1 MTAAKVKSRR
11 RATNNGREETGLA
24 NQVTSTVEQGQSA
37 RTQWPGTP
45 SKEDLT
51 DVSGARG
58 VAAPVP
64 GSGQCRDEDEW
75 TQKKNSQGWD
85 PKTHEKKRAQ
95 PTASRQEATISRST
109 IHPDTVHSTRS
120 WRRHVRRN
128 AKFPFFKAAQRHRR
142 TRQCSKLGC
151 STVAVR
157 RPGPRDPSLGAEA
170 DWIQKIVEI
179 PQLQDADEK
188 VDITAEN
195 SEDSVNAADTSNNE
209 KRVDDNVIMQT
220 NSSSPSSTADSE
232 DASDSSSGKA
242 NSSCAV
248 DSVDRFSGDSRR
260 SRRLSRSYT
269 LCRDSARH
277 PGDPE
282 DR

>member
-1 MTAAKVKSRR
+1 MDSKEKKTARD
-11 RATNNGREETGLA
+11 
-24 NQVTSTVEQGQSA
+24 
-37 RTQWPGTP
+37 GTP
-45 SKEDLT
+45 RPMKRKEHSQLQADKKQPS
-51 DVSGARG
+51 VVAR
-58 VAAPVP
+58 
-64 GSGQCRDEDEW
+64 S
-75 TQKKNSQGWD
+75 
-85 PKTHEKKRAQ
+85 
-95 PTASRQEATISRST
+95 
-109 IHPDTVHSTRS
+109 HPDTVHSTRS

-128 AKFPFFKAAQRHRR
+128 AKFPFFKEAQRHGR
-142 TRQCSKLGC
+142 TRQYSKLGC
-151 STVAVR
+151 STVAVH

-195 SEDSVNAADTSNNE
+195 SEDSANAADTSNNE